1 MKAFSSAGTLHRRP
15 LNRPLNAVF
24 LLLVVLSMAAY
35 AVVAPSSAHAAD
47 SLLSQGKTTT
57 ASSTE
62 NAGNP
67 AANATDGNTAT
78 RWSSAFSDP
87 QWLEV
92 DLGASATVDKVVL
105 NWEAAYATAF
115 QIQTSADGTNWTSIY
130 STTTGTGGVQTLTVA
145 GTGRYVRMYGTARA
159 TGYGYS
165 LYEFQVYGT
174 TGTGT
179 GGGCST
185 TNAALN
191 QPATASSAENAGTA
205 ASAAVDGNL
214 GTRWSSAFSDPQ
226 WLQVDLG
233 STQSICQVVLNWETA
248 AAKAYQIQT
257 SANGTTWTSI
267 YSTTT
272 SPGGTETLNVSGS
285 GRYIRMYGTARAT
298 QYGYSLWE
306 FQVHTGTAGGGTG
319 VTVTNPGAQS
329 TTVGTSANVQIQAS
343 DSTAGQTL
351 TYSATGLPAGLT
363 INSASG
369 LISGKPTAT
378 GSSAVTVTVTDGTG
392 AIGTASFTWTVTGI
406 ATGCTNQSN
415 TPNFGPNMHIFDP
428 SMSSASIQ
436 STLDTVFNNQK
447 LNQFGTE
454 RDALLF
460 KPGTYSNT
468 ANIGYYTS
476 IQGLGQNPDDVTIN
490 GDVTVDAFDGTG
502 NATQNFWRSAEN
514 MAVNPSAGNTRWAV
528 AQAGPFRRMDIHGGL
543 QMYPASYGY
552 ASGGYVADSKIS
564 GQASS
569 VSQQQWYTQD
579 SNLGSWSG
587 SVWNMVFSGVTGAPA
602 QSFPNPPMTTL
613 ATTPVSR
620 DVPYLYV
627 DSSGN
632 YHVFLPSLRTNAS
645 GASWANG
652 ATPGTSVPMSQFFVV
667 TPSNTASQ
675 MNTALAQ
682 GCSLFF
688 TPGVYTI
695 DQTLNVTNPNTVVL
709 GTGFPTLIP
718 TNGITTMQVGDVDG
732 VRISGLL
739 MDAGTT
745 NSASLL
751 TVGTQGSTANHSAN
765 PDSVQDVFFRIGG
778 DIAGKATD
786 SLVVNANN
794 TLVNDIWAWRA
805 DHGNGGTVGW
815 TTNTADNG
823 LTVNGN
829 NVLATGLFVE
839 HYQKNEVVWNGQG
852 GETIFLQNENPYDP
866 PNQAA
871 WMNGSTNGY
880 PAYKVASNV
889 TSHQAYG
896 LGSYCYFNVNPA
908 VVNDHAFEAPNT
920 SGVQLHDML
929 TVSLGGVG
937 VISHVINQIGGATP
951 SNTTPSDVTSFP

>member
-1 MKAFSSAGTLHRRP
+1 MKAFSSGGTLHRRP
-15 LNRPLNAVF
+15 LIRPLHAAF
-24 LLLVVLSMAAY
+24 LLLLVLSMAAY
-35 AVVAPSSAHAAD
+35 AVVAPSAAHAAD
-47 SLLSQGKTTT
+47 SLLSQGKPTT
-57 ASSTE
+57 ASSQE
-62 NAGNP
+62 NAGTP
-67 AANATDGNTAT
+67 AADATDGNTGT

-87 QWLEV
+87 QWLQV
-92 DLGASATVDKVVL
+92 DLGATATVDKVVL
-105 NWEAAYATAF
+105 NWETAYATAF
-115 QIQTSADGTNWTSIY
+115 QIQTSNDGTTWTSIY
-130 STTTGTGGVQTLTVA
+130 STTTGTGGIQTLTVA
-145 GTGRYVRMYGTARA
+145 GSGRYVRMYGTARA
-159 TGYGYS
+159 TQYGYS
-165 LYEFQVYGT
+165 LWEFQVYGT
-174 TGTGT
+174 LGS

-185 TNAALN
+185 ANAALN
-191 QPATASSAENAGTA
+191 QPATASSLENATFP

-214 GTRWSSAFSDPQ
+214 GTRWSSQFSDPQ

-233 STQSICQVVLNWETA
+233 STQSICQVVLNWEA
-248 AAKAYQIQT
+248 ASGKAYQIQT
-257 SANGTTWTSI
+257 SNDAATWTTI

-272 SPGGTETLNVSGS
+272 GPGGTETLNVSGS
-285 GRYIRMYGTARAT
+285 GRYIRMYGTARNTA
-298 QYGYSLWE
+298 YGYSLWE
-306 FQVHTGTAGGGTG
+306 FQVHTGSSTGGTG
-319 VTVTNPGAQS
+319 VTVTSPGNQ
-329 TTVGTSANVQIQAS
+329 TTTLNTAANLQIQAS
-343 DSTAGQTL
+343 DSASGQTL
-351 TYSATGLPAGLT
+351 TYSATGLPTGLS
-363 INSASG
+363 INAASG
-369 LISGKPTAT
+369 LITGTASAAGTFTTTVTAT
-378 GSSAVTVTVTDGTG
+378 DGAG
-392 AIGTASFTWTVTGI
+392 ASGTASFTWTVTGV

-415 TPNFGPNMHIFDP
+415 TPNFGPNVYVFDP

-436 STLDTVFNNQK
+436 STLDSVFNTQK
-447 LNQFGTE
+447 LNQFGTQ
-454 RDALLF
+454 RYSLLF

-602 QSFPNPPMTTL
+602 QSFPTPPMTTL
-613 ATTPVSR
+613 ATTPTSR

-645 GASWANG
+645 GPSWANG
-652 ATPGTSVPMSQFFVV
+652 PTPGTSLPMSQFFVV
-667 TPSNTASQ
+667 TPNNTAEQ
-675 MNTALAQ
+675 MNAALSQ

-688 TPGVYTI
+688 TPGVYNI
-695 DQTLNVTNPNTVVL
+695 DQTLNVNNPNTVLL

-718 TNGITTMQVGDVDG
+718 TNGNTTIQTADVDG

-739 MDAGTT
+739 LDAGTT
-745 NSASLL
+745 NSPSLL
-751 TVGTQGSTANHSAN
+751 TVGTQGSSANHSAN
-765 PDSVQDVFFRIGG
+765 PTSVQDVFFRIGG

-794 TLVNDIWAWRA
+794 TLINDIWAWRA
-805 DHGNGGTVGW
+805 DHGNAGTVGW

-839 HYQKNEVVWNGQG
+839 HYQKSEVVWNGQG
-852 GETIFLQNENPYDP
+852 GETIFFQNENPYDP

-880 PAYKVASNV
+880 PAYQVAPGV

-896 LGSYCYFNVNPA
+896 MGSYCYFNVNPA

-920 SGVQLHDML
+920 PGVQFHDLL

-937 VISHVINQIGGATP
+937 VIQHVINGTGAATP
-951 SNTTPSDVTSFP
+951 SNTTPSDVTSYP